1 MAEIHQPTLFCFGLG
16 YCATRLAR
24 VLRDEGWRIIGT
36 SRDVAA
42 LRRLAAE
49 GFEVLPFSREAPL
62 GERSTLLAQATHVLS
77 SVPPDELGDPVLDFC
92 GDALRARAGLAGGS
106 PRAEKESSRAGSAGG
121 GLIAKTNPAI
131 QWIAYLSTTGVYG
144 DRGGAEV
151 DEMSPLL
158 PTSERGR
165 RRVAAE
171 GGWRAL
177 FADGLPVHIFRLAG
191 IYGPGRSALDA
202 LRTGTARRVRKA
214 GHVFSRVHVDDVIQV
229 LCASIARPEP
239 GAVYNV
245 CDDDPAPSEA
255 VVAFAAELLGLAPPP
270 LIDFEAADL
279 SAMARSFYADNKRVS
294 NRRIKALGVRLNYP
308 SHRDGLAAIAA
319 AESATPPADAR

>member
-1 MAEIHQPTLFCFGLG
+1 LPEIRRPTLFCFGLG

-24 VLRDEGWRIIGT
+24 ALRDEGWRIIGT
-36 SRDVAA
+36 SRDAAA

-62 GERSTLLAQATHVLS
+62 GDGSALLGQASHVLS
-77 SVPPDELGDPVLDFC
+77 SVPPDELGDPVLDLC
-92 GDALRARAGLAGGS
+92 GNALRARAGLAGGG
-106 PRAEKESSRAGSAGG
+106 P
-121 GLIAKTNPAI
+121 IAKTKRTI
-131 QWIAYLSTTGVYG
+131 QWIGYLSTTGVYG

-151 DEMSPLL
+151 DEMSALM

-202 LRTGTARRVRKA
+202 LRTGTARRVHKA
-214 GHVFSRVHVDDVIQV
+214 GHVFSRIHVDDVVQV
-229 LCASIARPEP
+229 LRASIARPEP
-239 GAVYNV
+239 GATYNV
-245 CDDDPAPSEA
+245 CDDDPATSEE
-255 VVAFAAELLGLAPPP
+255 VVAFAAKLLGLAPPP

-308 SHRDGLAAIAA
+308 SYRDGLAAIAA
-319 AESATPPADAR
+319 AASATPPADAR